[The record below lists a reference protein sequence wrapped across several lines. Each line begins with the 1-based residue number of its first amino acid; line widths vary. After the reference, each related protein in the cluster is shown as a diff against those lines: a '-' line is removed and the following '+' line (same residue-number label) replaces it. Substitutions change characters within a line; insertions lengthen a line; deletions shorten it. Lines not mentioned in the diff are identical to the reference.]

1 MIQEK
6 LDVST
11 IAFDLVFSHK
21 DWSPFD
27 PRFSETVQAALL
39 PLYDYSE
46 VSSIVT
52 HLDDPNR
59 ASNMSNTV
67 HATVGLSIELEKN
80 AKSVVNIG
88 EIAFW
93 NSGSAIAI
101 GYGKTPISN
110 GNEIRLI
117 SPCNIWADSKFD
129 KSYIENIKENETVI
143 LEKV

>member
-1 MIQEK
+1 MGRRI
-6 LDVST
+6 
-11 IAFDLVFSHK
+11 FF
-21 DWSPFD
+21 
-27 PRFSETVQAALL
+27 ET
-39 PLYDYSE
+39 
-46 VSSIVT
+46 
-52 HLDDPNR
+52 
-59 ASNMSNTV
+59 
-67 HATVGLSIELEKN
+67 GLSVKLENN
-80 AKSVVNIG
+80 AKSVINIG